1 MRKFLV
7 AFGILASLGLAY
19 QILFVKTNTLEEYAS
34 YIAYPIL
41 SVQHCV
47 VQPFKTY
54 FEQRK
59 TTAALQEE
67 LAKAQQERD
76 KLLAQNIELSALI
89 DYAQE
94 TQELLDFKK
103 RYDFTHCTLA
113 QVLAK
118 NFSEQ
123 SHFFLVDK
131 GSHAGIKP
139 EMVALY
145 NDCLIGKVVE
155 VYPYY
160 SKVLLITDQQCKVA
174 VYCAQSKATG
184 IYQGSNQEWCSQLNH
199 VSHLSQLEEGELVIS
214 SGDGLIFPRGFGVGK
229 IKSFTTDGLFHHVAL
244 ELLLDF
250 RAINY
255 CFLIQNGSA
264 IIEPNDSHTESQAPC
279 KKNLP
284 SA

>member
-1 MRKFLV
+1 VRKLFIISLCSV
-7 AFGILASLGLAY
+7 LGLGILY
-19 QILFVKTNTLEEYAS
+19 QILFVKSDILEQYAS
-34 YIAYPIL
+34 YAVYPIL
-41 SVQHCV
+41 TVQKTV
-47 VQPFKTY
+47 VQPFKSY
-54 FEQRK
+54 FEQKK

-67 LAKAQQERD
+67 LALARQERD
-76 KLLAQNIELSALI
+76 KLLTQNIELSALI

-103 RYDFTHCTLA
+103 RYDFQHCTLA

-139 EMVALY
+139 EMVAVY
-145 NDCLIGKVVE
+145 NDCLVGKVVE
-155 VYPYY
+155 VYPQY
-160 SKVLLITDQQCKVA
+160 SKILLITDQQCKVA
-174 VYCAQSKATG
+174 AYCAQSKATG
-184 IYQGSNQEWCSQLNH
+184 IYQGSNQEWCSKLNH

-229 IKSFTTDGLFHHVAL
+229 IKSFTTDGLFHQVAL
-244 ELLLDF
+244 DLLVDF

-255 CFLIQNGSA
+255 CFIVKNGSVVTQ
-264 IIEPNDSHTESQAPC
+264 PDDSHSGIQ
-279 KKNLP
+279 
-284 SA
+284 